1 MDQRNNMPY
10 EMEKEGCRI
19 VFISQAVSKKSP
31 NEIGARMLVKKK
43 KIVYDDQIEKFF
55 LTGTTEKHA
64 LQHA

>member
-43 KIVYDDQIEKFF
+43 KKLFT
-55 LTGTTEKHA
+55 LTKSKNSF
-64 LQHA
+64 